1 MDNKIYLKRKIYS
14 DLLNWKKKWAGKY
27 ALLIE
32 GARRVGKST
41 IVEEFAK
48 NEYKKH
54 IIIDFNI
61 APDEIKNL
69 FVHERG
75 DIDYLL
81 QKIQSYYSIILPA
94 RESLIIFD
102 EVQFCPEARS
112 YIKYLVADGR
122 YDYIETGS
130 LISIKKN
137 VENIVIPSE
146 EMKLNMYPLDFE
158 EFLWALNDQV
168 TIPLIRNCFENKEKV
183 DILHNKIMKLFRTYL
198 LVGGMPQAVLS
209 YVENKSFDDV
219 DRIKREILKLYH
231 DDINKNKDK
240 KVLQIYDNIPSQLSN
255 GSKKFKFSSINK
267 NARINSYEEALIWL
281 DEAKLVNLC
290 NNVTEPNIGLALSKD
305 DSNFKCYHSDTGLLV
320 TQCFYNKSY
329 VDNEIYRAI
338 LFDKLNIN
346 EGMIVENYV
355 AQTLKMNGYD
365 LYYYVKNDND
375 NKDNT
380 MEVDFI
386 VSQDKKLNPIEV
398 KSGNYNKITSL
409 DRFKKKFKKSVG
421 TRYVLHTKD
430 LRVEK
435 DVVYLPLYMAM
446 FL

>member
-267 NARINSYEEALIWL
+267 NARINSYKNVKI
-281 DEAKLVNLC
+281 KC
-290 NNVTEPNIGLALSKD
+290 N
-305 DSNFKCYHSDTGLLV
+305 
-320 TQCFYNKSY
+320 
-329 VDNEIYRAI
+329 
-338 LFDKLNIN
+338 
-346 EGMIVENYV
+346 
-355 AQTLKMNGYD
+355 
-365 LYYYVKNDND
+365 
-375 NKDNT
+375 
-380 MEVDFI
+380 
-386 VSQDKKLNPIEV
+386 
-398 KSGNYNKITSL
+398 
-409 DRFKKKFKKSVG
+409 
-421 TRYVLHTKD
+421 
-430 LRVEK
+430 
-435 DVVYLPLYMAM
+435 
-446 FL
+446 